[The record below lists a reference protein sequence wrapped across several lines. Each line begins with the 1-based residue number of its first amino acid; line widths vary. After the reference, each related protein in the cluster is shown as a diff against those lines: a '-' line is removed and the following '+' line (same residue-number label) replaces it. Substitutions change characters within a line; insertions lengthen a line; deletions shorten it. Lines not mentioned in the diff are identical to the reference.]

1 MGTSTKP
8 KESDGALQHESAAL
22 LPLVF
27 EQMSVGTA
35 VLGIDGRIMRAN
47 PAFLAVL
54 GCGEEEVIGKR
65 PGDLRF
71 AVDLQGG
78 TDSLQRV
85 FEENVG
91 NRSLVARFWH
101 ADGRCTPL
109 LIATSQLRDESGR
122 HCSTSLQLL
131 DLTDRSFDR
140 ESTDQDKH
148 CRQLLDNAGEG
159 IFGIDR
165 HGNTTFANPA
175 AAQMLGY
182 SVAELVGERFH
193 GKIQYAHADGTPY
206 LADDSP
212 IHKSLESGEASPVES
227 EVFWR
232 RTGEAIT
239 VEYSCTPI
247 REESRT
253 VGAVVCFRDVGEQ
266 KWLEEQV
273 RNNIDFVQNASWE
286 MAHQYAE
293 LVATNAKL
301 ADANQRLA
309 DANTKL
315 GLLATTDGLTGLYN
329 HRTFHERLSEEIY
342 RARRYGSPLSLLLLD
357 VDRFKQYND
366 TFGHPEGDAV
376 LRMVAALIQESV
388 RDCDLAAR
396 YGGEEFGVV
405 LPECDAA
412 AARIAAER
420 VRVVIEQAAWPNAAV
435 TVSVGAV
442 TFTSLMENGADMVAD
457 ADRALYRSKQIGR
470 NCTTHAE
477 DEGEEFDFCGGNS
490 LPYTEIMREML
501 ALQNR
506 MLTSA
511 AERVKDRLVDAY
523 DKTIES
529 WCKILD
535 MKDKET
541 QGHSSRVT
549 DLTTRLARSIGMN
562 EEEVLY
568 ARWGALLHDIGKIGI
583 PDSILLKP
591 EVLTEEEWTIMR
603 AHPVI
608 AYEMLSPI
616 TFLRPA
622 LDIPYG
628 HHEKWDGTGYP
639 QGLKGDDIPIAARL
653 FAVVDVYDA
662 LRSDRPYRPG
672 WPDRKVQKHLR
683 EQAGTH
689 FDPRAV
695 DAFLTMLAADA
706 KKNTA
711 ESRKRKDALK
721 RTESLKLAA

>member
-1 MGTSTKP
+1 M
-8 KESDGALQHESAAL
+8 L

-35 VLGIDGRIMRAN
+35 IVGLDGRVLRAN
-47 PAFLAVL
+47 PAFQGMM
-54 GCGEEEVIGKR
+54 GCTEERLIGKR
-65 PGDLRF
+65 PGDLPF
-71 AVDLQGG
+71 AVDAPGETDLLQKI
-78 TDSLQRV
+78 
-85 FEENVG
+85 FEEHATC
-91 NRSLVARFWH
+91 RSVVVRYH
-101 ADGRCTPL
+101 HPDGRSIPL
-109 LIATSQLRDESGR
+109 LIATSRLRDESGR
-122 HCSTSLQLL
+122 PCFFSLQLL
-131 DLTDRSFDR
+131 ELTDRALDF
-140 ESTDQDKH
+140 ESVRHDTH
-148 CRQLLDNAGEG
+148 SRQLLDSAGEG
-159 IFGIDR
+159 IFGVDR
-165 HGNTTFANPA
+165 EGRTTFANPA
-175 AAQMLGY
+175 AAHMLGY
-182 SVAELVGERFH
+182 SVDELVGVWLHE
-193 GKIQYAHADGTPY
+193 KVQYAREDGSRY
-206 LADDSP
+206 ACSECP
-212 IHKSLESGEASPVES
+212 ICRSLETGDSVATMSD
-227 EVFWR
+227 VFWR
-232 RTGEAIT
+232 RTGEPLS

-247 REESRT
+247 READRI

-286 MAHQYAE
+286 MAKQYAE
-293 LVATNAKL
+293 LVETNEKL
-301 ADANQRLA
+301 ADANRRLA

-315 GLLATTDGLTGLYN
+315 GLLATTDGLTGLNN
-329 HRTFHERLSEEIY
+329 HRTFHERLSDEIS
-342 RARRYGSPLSLLLLD
+342 RAKRYNGNLSLLLLD
-357 VDRFKQYND
+357 VDRFKHFND

-376 LRMVAALIQESV
+376 LRTVGLLIQESV

-396 YGGEEFGVV
+396 YGGEEFAVV
-405 LPECDAA
+405 LPQCDSA

-420 VRVVIEQAAWPNAAV
+420 VRTVIEQASWEQSPV
-435 TVSVGAV
+435 TVSVGIA
-442 TFTSLMENGADMVAD
+442 TFTSQMENGAELVAH
-457 ADRALYRSKQIGR
+457 ADRALYRSKQLGR
-470 NCTTHAE
+470 NCSTHCE
-477 DEGEEFDFCGGNS
+477 DSGEEFDFCGGNS

-501 ALQNR
+501 SLQHK

-541 QGHSSRVT
+541 QGHSTRVT

-591 EVLTEEEWTIMR
+591 EVLSEEEWVIMR
-603 AHPVI
+603 GHPVI

-628 HHEKWDGTGYP
+628 HHEKWDGAGYP

-672 WPDRKVQKHLR
+672 WSEQRVRRYLR
-683 EQAGTH
+683 RQAGSH

-695 DAFLTMLAADA
+695 EAFLNMLALDDA
-706 KKNTA
+706 A
-711 ESRKRKDALK
+711 RHDRQAPAL
-721 RTESLKLAA
+721 RLAA